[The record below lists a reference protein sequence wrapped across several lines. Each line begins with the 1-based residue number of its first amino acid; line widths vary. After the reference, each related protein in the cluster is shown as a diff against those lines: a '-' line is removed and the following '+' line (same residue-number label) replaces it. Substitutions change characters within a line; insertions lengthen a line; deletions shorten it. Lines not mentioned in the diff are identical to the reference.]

1 MNPDA
6 APAPQRPITSASA
19 LSEGLEALRAQGAPR
34 VDPVRFRHIEALQ
47 RRAAAHQ
54 GETRRLLDARL
65 ARLMSSCEQAVA
77 QAGSAEPKLRN
88 QAPTRSA
95 LAELL
100 AHLAGP
106 TADLGQRTPHAH
118 APNELKTVRYYR
130 STWSRLR
137 LDQQMVQ
144 ALAGVP
150 DQAGPLN
157 TQRLLHQ
164 ALTLMRRASPD
175 YTQRFMAQVEALLWL
190 EQAGEMATPARKGQ
204 NAPVAKQ
211 GPARGARRR

>member
-6 APAPQRPITSASA
+6 ERSSTPTTA

-65 ARLMSSCEQAVA
+65 ARLMSTCAQAVA
-77 QAGSAEPKLRN
+77 QASTAAPKLRN

-100 AHLAGP
+100 AHPAGP
-106 TADLGQRTPHAH
+106 TADAGQRTPHAH
-118 APNELKTVRYYR
+118 APNELKTVRYFR

-137 LDQQMVQ
+137 VDQQMVQ

-164 ALTLMRRASPD
+164 ALTLMRQASPD

-190 EQAGEMATPARKGQ
+190 EQAGEMAMPARKGQ

>member
-6 APAPQRPITSASA
+6 ERSSTPTTA

-65 ARLMSSCEQAVA
+65 ARLMSTCAQAVV
-77 QAGSAEPKLRN
+77 QASTAAPKLRN

-100 AHLAGP
+100 AHPAGP
-106 TADLGQRTPHAH
+106 TADAGQRTPHAH
-118 APNELKTVRYYR
+118 APNELKTVRYFR

-137 LDQQMVQ
+137 VDQQMVQ

-164 ALTLMRRASPD
+164 AMTALRDVSPA
-175 YTQRFMAQVEALLWL
+175 YVHRLMAQVEALLWL
-190 EQAGEMATPARKGQ
+190 EDAG
-204 NAPVAKQ
+204 PVAPAPRKADRPTRPAQ
-211 GPARGARRR
+211 G

>member
-6 APAPQRPITSASA
+6 APALQRPTTPATA

-34 VDPVRFRHIEALQ
+34 IDPVRFRHIEALQ

-65 ARLMSSCEQAVA
+65 ARLMSTCAQAVA
-77 QAGSAEPKLRN
+77 QASTTKPNLRN
-88 QAPTRSA
+88 QAPNRSA

-100 AHLAGP
+100 AYLAGP
-106 TADLGQRTPHAH
+106 TADAGQRTQHPH
-118 APNELKTVRYYR
+118 APNELKTVRYFR

-137 LDQQMVQ
+137 VDQQMVQ

-164 ALTLMRRASPD
+164 ALSLMRQASPD

-190 EQAGEMATPARKGQ
+190 EQAGEMATLARKGQ
-204 NAPVAKQ
+204 SAPVVKK
-211 GPARGARRR
+211 GPARGTRRR